1 MKTLAVVAKKGS
13 AEAAVLA
20 RRLRQRRPDLTL
32 LADPEFAQ
40 ALGWPVHSPEEV
52 AAQAELVVVLGGD
65 GTLIRAARLLGGRPV
80 PILGVNLGSLGFMT
94 EVPAAEGLDVLD
106 EVLAGK
112 GNVQQRMKLACR
124 VLRQG
129 VPVVEDEVLNDVVIN
144 RGALSRIADHE
155 TRIDGKLIAT
165 FKSDG
170 LIVATPTGSTAYAL
184 AAGGPIV
191 HPALDCALIVP
202 ICPHALT
209 QRPLVVLGDEVVSIH
224 LGAEEADL
232 YVTFDGQ
239 SGHALQAGDVLEV
252 RRSPN
257 RVLLVR
263 NPKLDYFAVLRE
275 KLHWGER

>member
-20 RRLRQRRPDLTL
+20 RRLRQRHPELTL
-32 LADPEFAQ
+32 LADPDFA
-40 ALGWPVHSPEEV
+40 AELGWPVHPQEEV
-52 AAQAELVVVLGGD
+52 AARAELVVVLGGD

-80 PILGVNLGSLGFMT
+80 PILGINLGSLGFMT
-94 EVPAAEGLDVLD
+94 EVPATEGLDVMD
-106 EVLAGK
+106 EVLAGR
-112 GNVQQRMKLACR
+112 GSVQQRMKLGCR
-124 VLRQG
+124 VLRRG
-129 VPVVEDEVLNDVVIN
+129 AVAVEDEVLNDVVIN

-191 HPALDCALIVP
+191 HPGLDCALIVP

-209 QRPLVVLGDEVVSIH
+209 QRPLVVPGDQVVSIH
-224 LGAEEADL
+224 LGDEAADV

-239 SGHALQAGDVLEV
+239 SGHALLAKDTLEV

-257 RVLLVR
+257 RVLLVS
-263 NPKLDYFAVLRE
+263 NPRLDYFAVLRE